1 LIHPPTVRRRRGA
14 AARWRWRR
22 RVGGRRGELG
32 RRCASAAGAVACAYH
47 GGSSLNF
54 GRARRAVV
62 EKVSDQS
69 ANVIGS
75 VVPKS
80 TTQVVCQCTESVRQT
95 KGQSANI
102 PTPRRCERTR
112 VSSDRRAGERS
123 VGNGFWLEDVLP
135 HVGVG
140 SLTTLRRTRAGAG
153 SSAECVRF
161 GEKGRCTCGLRQRR
175 RTREN
180 SSERAYETTGT
191 YPEPHQVSEMSSLW
205 PNGRK
210 WAREFGKIDPYLR
223 YKD

>member
-1 LIHPPTVRRRRGA
+1 
-14 AARWRWRR
+14 
-22 RVGGRRGELG
+22 
-32 RRCASAAGAVACAYH
+32 
-47 GGSSLNF
+47 
-54 GRARRAVV
+54 
-62 EKVSDQS
+62 
-69 ANVIGS
+69 
-75 VVPKS
+75 
-80 TTQVVCQCTESVRQT
+80 VRQT

-112 VSSDRRAGERS
+112 VPSDRRAGERS

-223 YKD
+223 YKDWLWGSCGAVPGRSAGAGRADPVRPRAGSVRLAPVPSVGIVAGDRRATSRWERSSQSCHWLGWPDSLI